1 MFLLNSNL
9 GWKDGLRLRLKEKTH
24 RKFVQFFEKI
34 SSMYR
39 GEDFELAYSD
49 IQRETGAASV
59 TLKRAIQALAE
70 DGVIEVHPGRNSRYA
85 RFRYLLPVQESEESS
100 SEVVLNE
107 TRNLEDSRNEEK
119 PQPTRILEAINVDV
133 TELTQLVDHLRR
145 RVRNQEMA
153 IALLQDRLAEVEDK
167 MRKR

>member
-1 MFLLNSNL
+1 M
-9 GWKDGLRLRLKEKTH
+9 RLKEKTH

-70 DGVIEVHPGRNSRYA
+70 DGVIEVHSGRNSRYA

-133 TELTQLVDHLRR
+133 TELTQMVDPSSS
-145 RVRNQEMA
+145 A
-153 IALLQDRLAEVEDK
+153 CA
-167 MRKR
+167 

>member
-1 MFLLNSNL
+1 M
-9 GWKDGLRLRLKEKTH
+9 RLKEKTH

-70 DGVIEVHPGRNSRYA
+70 DGAIEVHPGRNSRYA

-100 SEVVLNE
+100 AEVVLNE
-107 TRNLEDSRNEEK
+107 TRMLEDSSKEEK

>member
-1 MFLLNSNL
+1 M
-9 GWKDGLRLRLKEKTH
+9 WKDGLRLRLKEKTH
-24 RKFVQFFEKI
+24 RKFVDFFENI
-34 SSMYR
+34 SNMYH
-39 GEDFELAYSD
+39 GKDFELAYSD

-85 RFRYLLPVQESEESS
+85 RFRYLLPVQENEETSQK
-100 SEVVLNE
+100 VVADE
-107 TRNLEDSRNEEK
+107 TRNPEELSGEEK
-119 PQPTRILEAINVDV
+119 TEPGEAIKEDV

-153 IALLQDRLAEVEDK
+153 IALLQDRIAEIEDK

>member
-1 MFLLNSNL
+1 M
-9 GWKDGLRLRLKEKTH
+9 RLKEKTH
-24 RKFVQFFEKI
+24 RKFVEFFEKI
-34 SSMYR
+34 SSMYQ
-39 GEDFELAYSD
+39 GKDFELAYSD

-85 RFRYLLPVQESEESS
+85 KFHYLLAPLSAAENSIE
-100 SEVVLNE
+100 NP
-107 TRNLEDSRNEEK
+107 LEKTQAPEDISNEE
-119 PQPTRILEAINVDV
+119 TLRSGGVLEAISEDV
-133 TELTQLVDHLRR
+133 EELTQLVDHLKR

-153 IALLQDRLAEVEDK
+153 IALLQDRLAEIEDK

>member
-1 MFLLNSNL
+1 M
-9 GWKDGLRLRLKEKTH
+9 WKDGLSLRLKEKTH
-24 RKFVQFFEKI
+24 RKFVDFFENI
-34 SSMYR
+34 SNMYH
-39 GEDFELAYSD
+39 GKDFELAYSD

-85 RFRYLLPVQESEESS
+85 RFRYLLPVQE
-100 SEVVLNE
+100 
-107 TRNLEDSRNEEK
+107 NEETSQK
-119 PQPTRILEAINVDV
+119 VVADEMRNPEELSGEEKTQPGEAIKEDV

-153 IALLQDRLAEVEDK
+153 IALLQDRIAEIEDK